1 MRSSH
6 FLWGQEGL
14 KGWERLAVKG
24 RKVLGSEQGRR
35 GEMMSPALTPVTAGT
50 VTASVLHTTP
60 STALG
65 SLLGLSSAIGYQYI
79 MAGGGGA
86 SSWRLRTSSALSP
99 RLRRLR

>member
-1 MRSSH
+1 
-6 FLWGQEGL
+6 
-14 KGWERLAVKG
+14 
-24 RKVLGSEQGRR
+24 
-35 GEMMSPALTPVTAGT
+35 MMSPALTPVTAGT

-99 RLRRLR
+99 RLRRLRWVWAPQIARQGFIILEGTNSNWLPL